1 MRIAYAAEERTGV
14 CNRRHRFSRNHQTKQ
29 VHARSRE
36 AAAVQE
42 RDIREVAADGA
53 AGDCVFAGS
62 LFDGFCRSRTARTE
76 YACCSSPKVFTPARS
91 DGEQRTRR
99 QDQE

>member
-1 MRIAYAAEERTGV
+1 M
-14 CNRRHRFSRNHQTKQ
+14 
-29 VHARSRE
+29 
-36 AAAVQE
+36 QE

-62 LFDGFCRSRTARTE
+62 LFDGFCISRTARTG
-76 YACCSSPKVFTPARS
+76 YACCSSPGVFTPARS
-91 DGEQRTRR
+91 DGEQRTKL